1 MQQSVILRPNVKE
14 NRAAVP
20 MTHLH
25 IWNSVFVFMHWQI
38 GFSHCGEWG
47 GVRHLVGSWIIK
59 HNLNCAVTR
68 PMSICFLNMLKI
80 HFRWIPHHADDG
92 SSTSWTRA
100 FHAHHCLLLNSQST
114 VITILQ
120 DAAGKLFRIIIF
132 YHHPSSFTVMA
143 SPEGV
148 LCPAANS
155 SHFFVMNG
163 IVSLNVPQ
171 LLHCIQIDRFYRC
184 RGTI

>member
-1 MQQSVILRPNVKE
+1 MSKR
-14 NRAAVP
+14 
-20 MTHLH
+20 
-25 IWNSVFVFMHWQI
+25 I
-38 GFSHCGEWG
+38 GPQCRWLTFTYGTLYLSSCTDRLVLVTVESEG

-92 SSTSWTRA
+92 SATSWTRA

-120 DAAGKLFRIIIF
+120 VAAGKLFRIIIF